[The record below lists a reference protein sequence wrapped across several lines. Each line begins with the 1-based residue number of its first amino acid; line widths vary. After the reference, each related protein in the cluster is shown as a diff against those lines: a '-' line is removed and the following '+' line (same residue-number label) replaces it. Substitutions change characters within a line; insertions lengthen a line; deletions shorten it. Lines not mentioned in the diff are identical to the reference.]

1 MQLVGMKEIC
11 AHMKRSERTVRK
23 LIRLHELPAVKI
35 EGEWISDSELINVW
49 LREKIKDRKH
59 GKKK

>member
-11 AHMKRSERTVRK
+11 AHMKRSERTVRR
-23 LIRLHELPAVKI
+23 LIRLHELPAVTL
-35 EGEWISDSELINVW
+35 EGEWLSNSEPINVW
-49 LREKIKDRKH
+49 LREKIRDGKH